1 MLTCAVHKANLQ
13 QTSAGLR
20 CILLFSLPFFLCCRL
35 ALGQTIPTSLND
47 YFSHARELEKSED
60 YAGAERVYQ
69 EAAKD
74 YPNQPEVLKRLGIVY
89 QTELKLQES
98 IDVFQRVLHG
108 APQYPEVNFYVG
120 LSYFGLNQFD
130 KAIDSFNKEVEAN
143 PNYRRAR
150 YYEAQAYRSLNRNA
164 DALQQYE
171 ILLKED
177 PGDARVLYQL
187 IRFHK
192 AATLKAINQLG
203 SLDPD
208 SEFMLLLK
216 AEGYADQEK
225 YAEAI
230 RDYQKLL
237 NKNPS
242 FPGVHFALGEIYW
255 KKVDYPRAEKELR
268 LALVEDPNH
277 PLANYYLGDI
287 LLKSQKP
294 NEAVPLL
301 EIAVAASPQL
311 PGAYFEL
318 GKCYLAQGK
327 LQEALKVLLKAVEL
341 DANDKATHYQLAQLY
356 AHLKQPD
363 KSEYHM
369 EIFRKLYEQERDKSF
384 KQNQRAIQ
392 KALDSSSN

>member
-1 MLTCAVHKANLQ
+1 VHKANRQ

-20 CILLFSLPFFLCCRL
+20 CILLLFLAFFLRCRL
-35 ALGQTIPTSLND
+35 ALGQAIPTSLND

-60 YAGAERVYQ
+60 YAGAERVYR

-208 SEFMLLLK
+208 SEFMLVLK